1 MPGDLILSHLVNL
14 RLLCSAH
21 EGRSTLYSFLRI
33 FMLFLAEFC
42 ANLSLIKP
50 EFAKIA
56 GESCLCMHF
65 SVTETLV

>member
-14 RLLCSAH
+14 RLLCFAH

-33 FMLFLAEFC
+33 FMLFLVFC
-42 ANLSLIKP
+42 AILSLIKP

-56 GESCLCMHF
+56 GESCFFMYSF
-65 SVTETLV
+65 SN